1 MSARPDGLSPSSDRS
16 ALAARIAAAGLD
28 WIVPAWPAPGCVH
41 AFFTTRNDGAS
52 VGAQVRLDPGA
63 SSLMESARRE
73 AMAESHRGIRA
84 FVPSPPVWLDQVHGS
99 DVAIV
104 NDSSSSAAQLR
115 PPRADAA
122 VTRRSDVVL
131 AVRVADC
138 LPVIFSDLG
147 GSVIGIAHAGWRGL
161 AAGVLER
168 TIAAMASD
176 PADVV
181 AWLGPAIGKAAFE
194 VGDDVRDAFV
204 GPDSGADAAF
214 SRGREGKWHADL
226 DALARR
232 RLARAG
238 VSAVFGGGICTVSDP
253 ARFFSFRRDGT
264 TGRMAAFVWRTR
276 A

>member
-1 MSARPDGLSPSSDRS
+1 MSADPDGLSPSSDRS

-28 WIVPAWPAPGCVH
+28 WIVPAWPAPDCVH

-52 VGAQVRLDPGA
+52 VNAQVQLDPGA

-122 VTRRSDVVL
+122 ITRRSDVVL

-138 LPVIFSDLG
+138 LPVTFSDLG

-204 GPDSGADAAF
+204 GPDSGVDAAF
-214 SRGREGKWHADL
+214 SRGRQGKWHADL

-253 ARFFSFRRDGT
+253 ARFFSFRRDGA
-264 TGRMAAFVWRTR
+264 TGRMAAFVWRTH